1 MTRSIRFSIGAAG
14 ALVLLATSAEAQL
27 LDLST
32 RERTASRFAINA
44 GIAVAQPVGDFGR
57 FVDAGFGMGAGVAYA
72 LDDKRIFSI
81 RGDLGFIVYGSETQR
96 VAIPGI
102 PRVRV
107 DVNTTNNIFLYT
119 VGPQIMA
126 PSGAVRPYAH
136 GFIGGSYFTTSS
148 SLSGSSD
155 YDAGNY
161 FSTQHAGD
169 GVFAVGGEGGLLI
182 PLRVRSNPVAI
193 DLGARYVHNGVTRY
207 LTKGD
212 IQDHPDGTV
221 SYTPKETVTNFWT
234 YRLGV
239 RVGVR

>member
-1 MTRSIRFSIGAAG
+1 MNRSSLFSLGAAG
-14 ALVLLATSAEAQL
+14 AFVLVSATAEAQL
-27 LDLST
+27 LDMTS
-32 RERTASRFAINA
+32 RERAASRVSINA
-44 GIAVAQPVGDFGR
+44 ALAVAQPVGDFGR
-57 FVDAGFGMGAGVAYA
+57 FVDAGFGVGAGVAYA
-72 LDDKRIFSI
+72 LDSQRIFSI
-81 RGDLGFIVYGSETQR
+81 RGDLGFVVYGSETQR

-107 DVNTTNNIFLYT
+107 DVNTTNNIFVYT

-126 PSGAVRPYAH
+126 PSGVVRPYAH

-169 GVFAVGGEGGLLI
+169 GVFSVGGEGGLLI

-212 IQDHPDGTV
+212 IQDHTDGTV
-221 SYTPKETVTNFWT
+221 SYTPKETATNFWT
-234 YRLGV
+234 YRVGV